1 MKSDVFGFER
11 LVERNRDDLYGFA
24 VWITRS
30 EEEAAE
36 IAQESFL
43 SAYLQLSKFRN
54 EAEFRAWVHWTVAKQ
69 VSIRRQLL
77 CTSPASE
84 GALKAPETHTALG
97 RDSMADWN
105 SADEQPLSAELR
117 RAIEDA
123 TDQLPQNHREAFL
136 FKDVAGLS
144 YEQIA
149 DVSGQSISSIK
160 EQLHQAR
167 LSLRE
172 AIDRFYSER

>member
-1 MKSDVFGFER
+1 
-11 LVERNRDDLYGFA
+11 
-24 VWITRS
+24 
-30 EEEAAE
+30 
-36 IAQESFL
+36 
-43 SAYLQLSKFRN
+43 
-54 EAEFRAWVHWTVAKQ
+54 
-69 VSIRRQLL
+69 
-77 CTSPASE
+77 
-84 GALKAPETHTALG
+84 
-97 RDSMADWN
+97 MADWN